1 MKTYT
6 TVQSLS
12 SSIAA
17 VERALR
23 APEQNSAEDLAAG
36 RELLRKLKEKRR
48 IMAYKAKSFTPSG
61 RMVRR

>member
-12 SSIAA
+12 SASAA

-61 RMVRR
+61 RMVRL

>member
-6 TVQSLS
+6 LQSLS
-12 SSIAA
+12 SSITSL
-17 VERALR
+17 ERALR
-23 APEQNSAEDLAAG
+23 APEQNSAEDIAAG

-61 RMVRR
+61 RMVRL

>member
-23 APEQNSAEDLAAG
+23 APEKNTPEDIAAG

-61 RMVRR
+61 RMVRL

>member
-6 TVQSLS
+6 NVVVLS
-12 SSIAA
+12 ANISA

-23 APEQNSAEDLAAG
+23 APEKNTPEDVAAG

-61 RMVRR
+61 RMVRL

>member
-6 TVQSLS
+6 LQSLS

-23 APEQNSAEDLAAG
+23 ATEQNSAEDLAAG

-61 RMVRR
+61 RMVRL